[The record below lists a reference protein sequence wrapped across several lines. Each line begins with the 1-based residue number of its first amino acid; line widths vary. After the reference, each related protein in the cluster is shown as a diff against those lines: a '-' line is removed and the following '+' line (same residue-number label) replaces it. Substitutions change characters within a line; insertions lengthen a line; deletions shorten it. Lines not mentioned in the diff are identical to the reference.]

1 LAGNRVIPT
10 VIWSGMRRKGPEAP
24 MTAPTILPIEPALK
38 VIEELSPV
46 TEGAIIPLLQRLQDV
61 YGYLPQTVVLE
72 VVRRTGLPASRVFGV
87 ATFYAQFR
95 LKPAGR
101 HTVRCCRGT
110 ACHVRGSKKVLHAVR
125 SSLGIDDGET
135 TEDMRFSLETVAC
148 LGTCFLAPVIMVDND
163 YFGSM
168 TSGRVASV
176 LDRYK

>member
-1 LAGNRVIPT
+1 MSAL
-10 VIWSGMRRKGPEAP
+10 
-24 MTAPTILPIEPALK
+24 TIAPIEPALK

-46 TEGAIIPLLQRLQDV
+46 TEGQIIPLLQKLQDV
-61 YGYLPQTVVLE
+61 YGYLPQNVVLE
-72 VVRRTGLPASRVFGV
+72 VARRTALPASRVYGV

-95 LKPAGR
+95 LKASGR

-110 ACHVRGSKKVLHAVR
+110 ACHVRGSKKVLSAVR
-125 SSLGIDDGET
+125 STLGIDDGET

-148 LGTCFLAPVIMVDND
+148 LGTCFLAPVIMVDRD

-168 TSGRVASV
+168 TPGRIRNV